1 MESTQKPTSIKKH
14 PSKQSIQSDR
24 FIPLRTAPSNEN
36 ENFQNLILNTSEP
49 PKTDTNE
56 SISLS
61 LLNSLMLDALCLQ
74 TSSNQSLS
82 ISMDQ
87 YSIDKN
93 IIKQLKKKSL
103 LNFSNITS
111 TNNSIFPNQTPR
123 TKNIIQQIKCITD
136 SKLYENNNDNEII
149 NFNEDNFR
157 YICDTPEKILDAP
170 NIKDDYYLNLID
182 WSKKNLLSV
191 VLGHNV
197 YLWNSETLETTEL
210 YYDNSYRNV
219 TSLKWM
225 DNGDIIALGFNDGNC
240 GLYDVEKMT
249 LIRML
254 TGHKENCRVGSL
266 AWNNYILSTGSK
278 DKMIYNHDVREKK
291 HVFSS
296 LKGHRNEV
304 CQLQWSND
312 INCLASGG
320 NDNLLCLWH
329 LNGTSQ
335 LGDVDDSS
343 CNNVI
348 FPRVCFTQHKA
359 AIRALAWCPY
369 QRNVLVSGGGTKDK
383 SIKMW
388 NTATSTL
395 ISSYDTSSQVCNVM
409 FNKYEK
415 ELISTHG
422 YSKNQICIWSYP
434 KMKKITELM
443 GHMNRVLYMAM
454 SPDGCTIV
462 TGSADETL
470 RFWTINEEDKVNDLL
485 NKSLTDNSKSGKRS
499 KYNDNKHKGLFSNIN
514 IR

>member
-1 MESTQKPTSIKKH
+1 
-14 PSKQSIQSDR
+14 
-24 FIPLRTAPSNEN
+24 
-36 ENFQNLILNTSEP
+36 
-49 PKTDTNE
+49 
-56 SISLS
+56 
-61 LLNSLMLDALCLQ
+61 
-74 TSSNQSLS
+74 
-82 ISMDQ
+82 
-87 YSIDKN
+87 
-93 IIKQLKKKSL
+93 
-103 LNFSNITS
+103 
-111 TNNSIFPNQTPR
+111 
-123 TKNIIQQIKCITD
+123 
-136 SKLYENNNDNEII
+136 
-149 NFNEDNFR
+149 
-157 YICDTPEKILDAP
+157 
-170 NIKDDYYLNLID
+170 
-182 WSKKNLLSV
+182 
-191 VLGHNV
+191 
-197 YLWNSETLETTEL
+197 
-210 YYDNSYRNV
+210 
-219 TSLKWM
+219 M

-240 GLYDVEKMT
+240 GLYDVEKMA

-254 TGHKENCRVGSL
+254 NGHKKNCRVGSL

-335 LGDVDDSS
+335 SSDVDSSSS

-369 QRNVLVSGGGTKDK
+369 QRNMLASGGGTKDK

-485 NKSLTDNSKSGKRS
+485 NKSLSDNSKSGKRS
-499 KYNDNKHKGLFSNIN
+499 KYNDNKYKGLFSNIS